1 MDHDEI
7 RVPRFLR
14 TVEVDLADQTLRSS
28 PRALPS
34 CTIGGAFA
42 GLVAAIVARDP
53 EGWQLVVAGVSAA
66 LAMLFFGLPFLERG
80 VLDVCFRTST
90 ITIDGSRPMRFTDVD
105 VGPAL
110 RGGGI
115 ALTVLARGQRIE
127 IFELGAEDDVH
138 LRVLA
143 DGLVQRDRR
152 PFHARSLAIGLRD
165 SGLQA
170 VVVWVAIFGPVL
182 IAAVLV
188 ALGFDG
194 ELPELGFD

>member
-1 MDHDEI
+1 MDDDVI

-34 CTIGGAFA
+34 CTIGGALA

-53 EGWQLVVAGVSAA
+53 EGWQLVVTGVSAA

-80 VLDVCFRTST
+80 VIDACFRTST
-90 ITIDGSRPMRFTDVD
+90 VTIDGSRPMRFTHVD
-105 VGPAL
+105 VGPAA
-110 RGGGI
+110 RGGV
-115 ALTVLARGQRIE
+115 ALTVLARGQRV
-127 IFELGAEDDVH
+127 ELLNLGGEDHVH

-143 DGLVQRDRR
+143 DGLVQRDLR
-152 PFHARSLAIGLRD
+152 PSHARSLAIGLRD

-170 VVVWVAIFGPVL
+170 VVVWVAIFAPVL